1 MNVPHRSGTRDRR
14 VDDVVDELIR
24 RRFRSCESL
33 PLFPELTSPLPRGF
47 FDQPDMGRQME
58 LELRLDRR
66 DGPARTSAARV
77 TGGRARGNLGD
88 YSARKRRRS
97 GLVAQDEQP

>member
-1 MNVPHRSGTRDRR
+1 MNVPHHNRNRERN

-33 PLFPELTSPLPRGF
+33 PLFPELSSRLPRGF
-47 FDQPDMGRQME
+47 FDQPDMGRQMQ

-66 DGPARTSAARV
+66 D
-77 TGGRARGNLGD
+77 
-88 YSARKRRRS
+88 
-97 GLVAQDEQP
+97 